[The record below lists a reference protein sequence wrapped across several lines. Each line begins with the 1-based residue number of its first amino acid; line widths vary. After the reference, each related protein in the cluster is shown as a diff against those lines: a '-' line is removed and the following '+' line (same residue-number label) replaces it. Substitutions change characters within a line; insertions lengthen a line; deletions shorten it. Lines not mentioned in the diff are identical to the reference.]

1 MSVEPTQP
9 QDPPRRFRLTRRR
22 FVLAA
27 GASALGVGLYTWRIE
42 PHRVKVVRRD
52 LPVRNLPPALVG
64 RTLVQVS
71 DLHVGPHVDAGY
83 LAVALRTVS
92 ALAPDI
98 VAVTGD
104 FMSIGNAARLD
115 EVARVMENLTP
126 PPLGCFAVFGN
137 HDYGE
142 QWRDAPLAERLDS
155 RLSGIGVRVLRNAAA
170 DAGGLRIV
178 GLDDLW
184 SPNFRPEAVLA
195 DLDPDAPAVV
205 LCHNP
210 DAADRAVWGGFR
222 GWILSGHTHG
232 GQCKP
237 PFLPPPLLPVV
248 NRRYTSGAFDLG
260 DGRWM
265 YINRGLGH
273 LKRVRFNVRPEFTVF
288 RLARA
293 DS

>member
-1 MSVEPTQP
+1 MTTPAPPPE
-9 QDPPRRFRLTRRR
+9 PRRRLLTRRR

-27 GASALGVGLYTWRIE
+27 GLGAVGVVGYTFRIG
-42 PHRVKVVRRD
+42 PHHLQVVRRD
-52 LPVRNLPPALVG
+52 MPVPDLPPELDG
-64 RTLVQVS
+64 RTLAQVS
-71 DLHVGPHVDAGY
+71 DLHVGPHVDADY
-83 LAVALRTVS
+83 LAGALRKVS
-92 ALAPDI
+92 SLSPDI

-104 FMSIGNAARLD
+104 FMSLGNAARLD

-126 PPLGCFAVFGN
+126 PPLGCFAALGN

-142 QWRDAPLAERLDS
+142 QWRDADLAERLS
-155 RLSGIGVRVLRNAAA
+155 HRLTNGGVRVLRNEAA
-170 DAGGLRIV
+170 DVSGLTLV

-195 DLDPDAPAVV
+195 GVRADAPAVV

-210 DAADRAVWGGFR
+210 DAADRPVWSKFR

-237 PFLPPPLLPVV
+237 PFLPPPLLPVA

-260 DGRWM
+260 GGRRM

-273 LKRVRFNVRPEFTVF
+273 LTKVRFNCRPEITLF
-288 RLARA
+288 RLVRA
-293 DS
+293 A